1 MDIGGKSLMDRG
13 VLHADLA
20 IAVPVAKAE
29 RGFAMR
35 DLMPAAVLLFVGMFG
50 LVAATL
56 APTGKDGQYAV
67 IAPPW
72 YDLRRTIALIQTAGG
87 GVADIGG
94 PTNIVIAHSEK
105 PDFVRALYGAGAW
118 LVIDPMR
125 LRGCVGFKSAP
136 DQGQGA

>member
-1 MDIGGKSLMDRG
+1 MDHEAPYADPAVDVPGAKADRG
-13 VLHADLA
+13 F
-20 IAVPVAKAE
+20 E
-29 RGFAMR
+29 WR
-35 DLMPAAVLLFVGMFG
+35 DLLPAAALLALGMFG

-72 YDLRRTIALIQTAGG
+72 YDLRRTITLIQTAGG

-94 PTNIVIAHSEK
+94 PANIVIAHSEK
-105 PDFVRALYGAGAW
+105 PGFVRALYGAGAW
-118 LVIDPMR
+118 LVIDPMQ
-125 LRGCVGFKSAP
+125 LRGCVGFKPAP

>member
-1 MDIGGKSLMDRG
+1 MDRG
-13 VLHADLA
+13 VPYAGPATDA
-20 IAVPVAKAE
+20 PGAKVE
-29 RGFAMR
+29 QGFHWR
-35 DLMPAAVLLFVGMFG
+35 DLVPAVVLLFVGMFG

-72 YDLRRTIALIQTAGG
+72 YDLRRTITLIQAAGG

-94 PTNIVIAHSEK
+94 PQNIVIAHSEK
-105 PDFVRALYGAGAW
+105 PGFVGALYGAGAW
-118 LVIDPMR
+118 LVIDPMQ
-125 LRGCVGFKSAP
+125 LRGCVGFKPAP